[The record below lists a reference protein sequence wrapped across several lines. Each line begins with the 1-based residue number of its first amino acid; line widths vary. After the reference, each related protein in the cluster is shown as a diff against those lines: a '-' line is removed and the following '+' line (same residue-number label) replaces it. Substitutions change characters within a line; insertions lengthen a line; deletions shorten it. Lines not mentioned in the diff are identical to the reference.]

1 MYQFKLYRQ
10 EIYNFLKTITIKF
23 DKLGQLRNLELSY
36 SGYEIDKDDRTQWP
50 YYINMIGEYHSS
62 NTMMEVYS
70 IDTDEVINF
79 TKENLISH
87 PKTAALY
94 KVGLPK
100 YKELEKLYPNQID
113 LIKSIVYPVS
123 DINLA
128 IDAEEFSLLRYDITF
143 LDHNERHSLIE
154 HIKNF
159 LQFNCSRWYIQEFGY
174 EELYPIAFYALVW
187 YNLALSLFSK
197 RIKNLHTPS
206 VHTFHIWEYLTSKGL
221 GDYRDILTNKQAL
234 FLYRNINYILKNRG
248 KESTLSILAENI
260 LKQFRI
266 SIVGKKVYHSVA
278 DVDDCRWYP
287 EILSDQVVDY
297 TDDTISKV
305 DTTEFETITNIQR
318 RLYNIQ
324 FDNKYSLDYVQK
336 VTSDLSN
343 TRINILPTKLLE
355 LKKYTIDN
363 KYENLLIKFS
373 LDTLITRYVYKK
385 LNFNIDWTDTVSGIE
400 FVNMPIGDALALLY
414 YAQHRYMQQVPTT
427 LPIRYT
433 TSSGYVDFSRPTDMP
448 STFGFDGNVYQ
459 IKNYIHVNNLLDEI
473 VYKDIPIDQSEMMD
487 LIGDQFDTLISH
499 ILIIRNSSNR
509 LVHKSLSTVYDRL
522 IQNKTIPIKL
532 SEYTNYGEWIASSIN
547 ISSLITTYNNLPIP
561 EESYGQ
567 LASSLI
573 ELLIPLTKERFN
585 KYLSVS
591 DSDNSYVYT
600 KLKNLFVQ
608 LCSYNVAFLNTNRE
622 CATYFFL
629 SNLPIDDH
637 DIQTIEDMRYID
649 PTYTH
654 FDDITLSK
662 SDILVDYDPTILDLD
677 MYYRSNRLDI
687 NTENGISISDKC
699 IDPILIV
706 DPLDVAIN
714 NQHYICDELSIDL
727 SLDTQFKTLGE

>member
-10 EIYNFLKTITIKF
+10 EIYNFLKTVTIKF

-70 IDTDEVINF
+70 VDIGEMINF
-79 TKENLISH
+79 TKENLMYH

-94 KVGLPK
+94 KVGLPR
-100 YKELEKLYPNQID
+100 YKELEKAYPDQVD

-123 DINLA
+123 DINSA
-128 IDAEEFSLLRYDITF
+128 IEAEEFSLLRYDITF
-143 LDHNERHSLIE
+143 LDQNERHSLIE
-154 HIKNF
+154 HIENF
-159 LQFNCSRWYIQEFGY
+159 LQFNGSRWYIQEFEY

-187 YNLALSLFSK
+187 YNLTLSLFSK

-221 GDYRDILTNKQAL
+221 GDILTNKQSL

-266 SIVGKKVYHSVA
+266 SIVGKKVYHSTA
-278 DVDDCRWYP
+278 SVDDCRWYP

-297 TDDTISKV
+297 TEDAIAKA
-305 DTTEFETITNIQR
+305 DTTEFETVANIQR
-318 RLYNIQ
+318 RLHNIQ
-324 FDNKYSLDYVQK
+324 FDDRYSLDYVQE
-336 VTSDLSN
+336 VTDKLSN

-373 LDTLITRYVYKK
+373 LDTLISRYIYEK
-385 LNFNIDWTDTVSGIE
+385 LNFSIAWVDSVSGIE
-400 FVNMPIGDALALLY
+400 FVNMPLGDALALLY
-414 YAQHRYMQQVPTT
+414 YAQHRYMQQVPMT
-427 LPIRYT
+427 LPTRYT
-433 TSSGYVDFSRPTDMP
+433 TSSGYVDFSRPTDLP
-448 STFGFDGNVYQ
+448 TTFSFDGNIYQ
-459 IKNYIHVNNLLDEI
+459 IKNYIHTNKLLDEI
-473 VYKDIPIDQSEMMD
+473 VYKDIPIDQIEMMD
-487 LIGDQFDTLISH
+487 LIGDQFDALISH
-499 ILIIRNSSNR
+499 ILLIRNSSNR
-509 LVHKSLSTVYDRL
+509 LVHKSLSTVYNRL
-522 IQNKTIPIKL
+522 IQNKTIPIQL
-532 SEYTNYGEWIASSIN
+532 SEYTNYGEWISSNIH
-547 ISSLITTYNNLPIP
+547 ISSLITAYNNLQNS
-561 EESYGQ
+561 EEGYGQ
-567 LASSLI
+567 LASSLV
-573 ELLIPLTKERFN
+573 ELLIPLTKERFR

-591 DSDNSYVYT
+591 DNDNSYVYT
-600 KLKNLFVQ
+600 KLKDLFVQ

-637 DIQTIEDMRYID
+637 DTQVIEGRQYLD

-654 FDDITLSK
+654 FDTITTDK
-662 SDILVDYDPTILDLD
+662 SDILVDYDPVI
-677 MYYRSNRLDI
+677 LDI
-687 NTENGISISDKC
+687 NMRYRNNRFDMQFEDDISMSDTY
-699 IDPILIV
+699 IDPTLIV
-706 DPLDVAIN
+706 DPLDATIDN
-714 NQHYICDELSIDL
+714 RHHMQDKLFIDL